1 MNDVHFNYRDRNGN
15 ELTFNNGDF
24 FLEGIQLNHHYYP
37 SINWTKKHDL
47 FVNIGSHLGV
57 KISRFNPSID
67 LGVSVNMVKKR
78 TLKNFNEFNF
88 AVGGALLRKNIINF
102 KEVIDLGNNSFL
114 ASLEAGVEFTKFTPK
129 KTTILLDCI
138 ISCRHA
144 TIKEKRLP
152 TSPQRKLE
160 QN

>member
-1 MNDVHFNYRDRNGN
+1 
-15 ELTFNNGDF
+15 
-24 FLEGIQLNHHYYP
+24 
-37 SINWTKKHDL
+37 
-47 FVNIGSHLGV
+47 
-57 KISRFNPSID
+57 
-67 LGVSVNMVKKR
+67 MVKKR

-114 ASLEAGVEFTKFTPK
+114 ASLEAAVEFTKFTPK

-144 TIKEKRLP
+144 TSKKRGFLPHLKGNWNKINAGWHHGFTTLYEALSSWAFLYSYETKKYKLSIYLKEDFLVNNTPDVQTGISLKIP
-152 TSPQRKLE
+152 IAK
-160 QN
+160 